1 MTVLVLGG
9 AGYIGSHAVDQL
21 LAKGYE
27 VAVVDNLSTGHIKS
41 LPKAVPFYK
50 GDIRDKDFMRGVFK
64 EVANIE
70 GIMHFCASSL
80 VGESMEN
87 PLKYFDNNTYGAIA
101 LLEVMQEFDIRHIV
115 FSSTA
120 ATFGKVE
127 TMPISEETMTLP
139 INPYGQSKLMMEQ
152 IMKWQSE
159 ATGMTYVALRYFN
172 VAGAKS
178 DGSIGEAHTCE
189 THLIPLLMQVALGKR
204 ENIQIYGN
212 DYNTPDGTNVRDYV
226 QVEDL
231 IDAHIKALEYLKAG
245 GKPQV
250 FNLGSQKG
258 FSNLEIL
265 EAARR
270 VTGHAIPA
278 VLADRRPGDPDSL
291 YTSSQ
296 KAKDILGWSPSYE
309 KIDDI
314 VQTAWTW
321 HKKHPNGYED

>member
-21 LAKGYE
+21 LARDYD
-27 VAVVDNLSTGHIKS
+27 VAVIDNLSTGHKAS
-41 LPKAVPFYK
+41 LPAGIPFYQ
-50 GDIRDKDFMRGVFK
+50 GDIRDKEFMRK
-64 EVANIE
+64 TLSEIDDIE
-70 GIMHFCASSL
+70 GVMHFCAFSL
-80 VGESMEN
+80 VGESMEE
-87 PLKYFDNNTYGAIA
+87 PLKYFDNNTYGSIV
-101 LLEVMQEFDIRHIV
+101 LLEMMQEFGIKHVI

-120 ATFGKVE
+120 ATFGKSDI
-127 TMPISEETMTLP
+127 MPITEETPTNP

-152 IMKWQSE
+152 IMKWQSK
-159 ATGMTYVALRYFN
+159 ATDMTYVALRYFN
-172 VAGAKS
+172 VAGAKA

-189 THLIPLLMQVALGKR
+189 THLIPILMQVALGQR
-204 ENIQIYGN
+204 EAIQIYGD

-245 GKPQV
+245 GNSDV
-250 FNLGSQKG
+250 FNLGSQEG

-270 VTGHAIPA
+270 VTKHEIKAL
-278 VLADRRPGDPDSL
+278 VADRRPGDPDTL

-296 KAKDILGWSPSYE
+296 KAKDILGWEPTY
-309 KIDDI
+309 KNIDDI
-314 VQTAWTW
+314 VETAWTW
-321 HKKHPNGYED
+321 HSKHPNGYDD

>member
-27 VAVVDNLSTGHIKS
+27 VAVVDNLSTGHLKS
-41 LPKAVPFYK
+41 LPKDVPFYK

-101 LLEVMQEFDIRHIV
+101 LLEVMQEFDIKHIV

-159 ATGMTYVALRYFN
+159 ATDMTYVALRYFN

-270 VTGHAIPA
+270 VTGHEIPA

-296 KAKDILGWSPSYE
+296 KAKDILGWSPSYQ